1 MDLHQRCWESIVL
14 APPVL
19 RCAIEEVMKA
29 LVVDSSGTMRSVLG
43 RILSMRGFEVAEADN
58 CRQAMD
64 VLRAMGTA
72 DLVLVD
78 WILQRGDGLDFVTR
92 LRHESLEDTRVVMLV
107 AAEPGMRE
115 LHGALLAGAD
125 DYLMKPFTS
134 LQIDEKL
141 SRIGLTWRL

>member
-1 MDLHQRCWESIVL
+1 
-14 APPVL
+14 
-19 RCAIEEVMKA
+19 MKA
-29 LVVDSSGTMRSVLG
+29 LVVNSSNTMRSVLV

-58 CRQAMD
+58 CRQAID

-78 WILQRGDGLDFVTR
+78 WILHDIDGLEFVTQ
-92 LRHESLEDTRVVMLV
+92 LRHESVEDTRVVMLV
-107 AAEPGMRE
+107 AAEAGMRE
-115 LHGALLAGAD
+115 LRGALIAGAD

-141 SRIGLTWRL
+141 AQAGLTW